1 MSNYNIRPVSGEE
14 EDGITM
20 AYKTIEP
27 DEQYWNVYEHGRYER
42 GSVLA
47 GQSRRSFI
55 DCYESLKEARSAYPK
70 ADVIDHST
78 KVHHNPMP
86 HHAPDW
92 FDPAD
97 AGEVWSEEDC

>member
-1 MSNYNIRPVSGEE
+1 MQQMVIIRPVSGEK

-20 AYKTIEP
+20 AYQTIEP

-55 DCYESLKEARSAYPK
+55 DSYESL
-70 ADVIDHST
+70 
-78 KVHHNPMP
+78 
-86 HHAPDW
+86 
-92 FDPAD
+92 
-97 AGEVWSEEDC
+97 

>member
-1 MSNYNIRPVSGEE
+1 
-14 EDGITM
+14 M
-20 AYKTIEP
+20 AYQTIEP

-55 DCYESLKEARSAYPK
+55 ASYESLQEARSAYPK

-78 KVHHNPMP
+78 KLHHNPMP
-86 HHAPDW
+86 HHAPGW

-97 AGEVWSEEDC
+97 AGEVWSEGDY

>member
-1 MSNYNIRPVSGEE
+1 
-14 EDGITM
+14 M
-20 AYKTIEP
+20 AYQTIEP

-47 GQSRRSFI
+47 GQSSRSFI
-55 DCYESLKEARSAYPK
+55 DSYESLKEARSAYPK

-86 HHAPDW
+86 QNAPDW

-97 AGEVWSEEDC
+97 AGEVWSEGDY